1 MTEKLLDQQIEL
13 LKASKS
19 EYEMQAGNWCPEDT
33 NEALLVHDFQDFLLA
48 GVQHWEKT
56 CRIRDAFLAHEA
68 KCPKDHDD
76 IYQFIER
83 CIRDFRAKAAAVEAC
98 LRQIEKDYEV
108 DNADEFRNAL
118 GEAEL
123 LTRDFSKLKRT
134 TPLNSEE
141 F

>member
-1 MTEKLLDQQIEL
+1 VNYQQ
-13 LKASKS
+13 KS
-19 EYEMQAGNWCPEDT
+19 PSSIWVYS
-33 NEALLVHDFQDFLLA
+33 DFQDFLLA